1 MYVTSSDFPITNSTI
16 SFSII
21 WAFYPNS
28 GMKKSFF
35 LLLAFCLGFSGFA
48 QKKYLTHFES
58 SGGKETPFYN
68 DVISYFQ
75 NLANDFKEVK
85 IAGMGM
91 TDAGLP
97 LHVVLFDRKGEFDPK
112 EWHANNRLVLLIN
125 NGIHPGEPD
134 GIDASMMFLRDVLLK
149 KIDVPENLAI
159 AIIPVYNLGGHLN
172 RGSFSRVNQ
181 NGPETYG
188 FRGNARN
195 YDLNRD
201 FIKADTKNAKS
212 FQQIFNWLRPQVFID
227 THVSN
232 GADYQHVMTLIST
245 QHNRLGGKLGTY
257 LDQDLNP
264 MLYEKMKTKDFPM
277 VPYVNA
283 YGSKPEDGWN
293 QFKDSGRYSSG
304 YAALFGTLGFMPET
318 HMLKPYVQRVNST
331 YALFETF
338 IEVFHQ
344 EGSKIVEMAK
354 ADRLAKTTQKEFA
367 LNHELDKNQN
377 SIIEFLGYESGQKPS
392 EISGLPR
399 LYYDRTKPFTKE
411 VKFFDTYTDGLVI
424 EKPKAYIIPQAWY
437 PVIENLQRN
446 DIHMEQL
453 KNDTTIQVTVYK
465 ILDFQTG
472 QRPFEG
478 HYLHTNIQ
486 VEKSQS
492 QMDFRKGDFLVEMDQ
507 ETNRYIMEVLE
518 PQGEDSFFAWNFF
531 DTILQAKEGFSA
543 YVFED
548 LAADYLNQNPELRKQ
563 LEEEKAKNEE
573 LAKSASAQLRW
584 VHEHSPWKE
593 KEHNRYPVFRVEY

>member
-1 MYVTSSDFPITNSTI
+1 
-16 SFSII
+16 
-21 WAFYPNS
+21 
-28 GMKKSFF
+28 MKKSFF
-35 LLLAFCLGFSGFA
+35 FLMAFCLGFSAFA
-48 QKKYLTHFES
+48 QKKYQTQFES
-58 SGGKETPFYN
+58 SGGKETPVYN
-68 DVISYFQ
+68 DVIAYFQ
-75 NLANDFKEVK
+75 ILADDFKEVK
-85 IAGMGM
+85 IVEMGM

-97 LHVVLFDRKGEFDPK
+97 LHVVLFDRKGAFDPK
-112 EWHANNRLVLLIN
+112 EWHETNRLVLLIN
-125 NGIHPGEPD
+125 NAIHPGEPD
-134 GIDASMMFLRDVLLK
+134 GIDASMMFLRDVLLN
-149 KIDVPENLAI
+149 KIKVPENLAM
-159 AIIPVYNLGGHLN
+159 AIIPVYNIGGHLN
-172 RGSFSRVNQ
+172 RGSYSRVNQ
-181 NGPETYG
+181 NGPEEFG

-245 QHNRLGGKLGTY
+245 QHNRLGGKLGSY
-257 LDQDLNP
+257 LDQEMNP
-264 MLYEKMKTKDFPM
+264 MLYEKMKVREFPM

-304 YAALFGTLGFMPET
+304 YAALFSTLSFMPET
-318 HMLKPYVQRVNST
+318 HMLKPYDQRVNST

-338 IEVFHQ
+338 IEIFQ
-344 EGSKIVEMAK
+344 KDGDKIVEMAK
-354 ADRLAKTTQKEFA
+354 ADRMERKTQKEFA
-367 LNHELDKNQN
+367 LNHVLDKNQH
-377 SIIEFLGYESGQKPS
+377 SLIEFNGYESGQKPS

-399 LYYDRTKPFTKE
+399 LYYDRTKPFSKE
-411 VKFFDTYTDGLVI
+411 VKFFDTYSDGLVI
-424 EKPKAYIIPQAWY
+424 EKPKAYIIPQAWF

-446 DIHMEQL
+446 GIRTEQL
-453 KNDTTIQVTVYK
+453 KTDTTIQVTVYHIK
-465 ILDFQTG
+465 DFQTG

-478 HYLHTNIQ
+478 HYLHTGIQ

-492 QMDFRKGDFLVEMDQ
+492 SLDFRKGDFMVEMNQ

-518 PQGEDSFFAWNFF
+518 PEGEDSFFAWNFF

-548 LAADYLNQNPELRKQ
+548 LAAEFLKQNPELRKQ
-563 LEEEKAKNEE
+563 LEEAKAKDEE
-573 LAKSASAQLRW
+573 LAKNAGAQLRW
-584 VHEHSPWKE
+584 VHERSPWKE
-593 KEHNRYPVFRVEY
+593 KEHNRYPVFRVEN